1 MEPIILAS
9 GSLRR
14 QEYFRLMG
22 LPFSIMPAQI
32 NEEDHDPLPPRKL
45 AEELAVRKVN
55 AVVDLLTGRHPGWIF
70 GADTLLQVD
79 GEVYG
84 KPAGREDAQR
94 MLNTLQGRSH
104 HVITAMALYS
114 GKAKD
119 GNQGSIDCRS
129 VVSDVTFAPL
139 SPEDI
144 AWYLDSG
151 EWQGAAGAYKVQG
164 LAGCFVSEIR
174 GSYSGIVGLP
184 LHEFY
189 VMLRENGYSYG

>member
-22 LPFSIMPAQI
+22 QPFSIMPSPI
-32 NEEDHDPLPPRKL
+32 DEGEHETLPPRER

-55 AVVDLLTGRHPGWIF
+55 SIVELLSGRLPNWIF
-70 GADTLLQVD
+70 GADTLLSVD

-84 KPAGREDAQR
+84 KPADREDAHR
-94 MLNTLQGRSH
+94 MLSTLQGRSH
-104 HVITAMALYS
+104 EVITAMALYS
-114 GKAKD
+114 GKSK
-119 GNQGSIDCRS
+119 NIDCRS
-129 VVSDVTFAPL
+129 VGSTVTFAPL

-144 AWYLDSG
+144 AWYLDTG
-151 EWQGAAGAYKVQG
+151 EWQGVAGAYKLQG
-164 LAGCFVSEIR
+164 LAGCFVAGIH

-189 VMLRENGYSYG
+189 VMLKENGYSYG